1 MEIKTIVGLEI
12 HVQLKTET
20 KMFCSCSAKYFEDDA
35 NTHLCPVCLGLPGS
49 LPVMNKSAIVQAIK
63 AGKAL
68 NFTIN
73 LKSRFDR
80 KNYMYPDLF
89 KGYQITQFEFPIDT
103 DGHVV
108 LSSGKRINIY
118 RAHIE
123 EDTAKSIHDKEY
135 TLLDGNKA
143 GVPLLEIVSSP
154 ELFSKEEAKEYAK
167 KIYNTLRFIGVS
179 DCDMEKGQMRFDV
192 NVNLEITKNGN
203 LYKTPICEVKNL
215 NSFRSMER
223 AIEYESKRQLDEFEE
238 NGIVLAKGN
247 KTTRGWND
255 NLSKTFFQRDKEE
268 SDDYRYFPEP
278 DLPPLILSEAF
289 IKDAISSIDILP
301 TDAYNSLIN
310 KYSLSKDIAELIIE
324 ERDYYDFFM
333 STSLKYKNY
342 INLSNW
348 ITTEILGII
357 KEHSLNIS
365 DIDKYTLI
373 KILESI
379 DKKII
384 SVSSGKEILRSVIL
398 DKTNVDILI
407 EKNSISSDSG
417 KVDSIINKVLV
428 SHKDTVEKYLEGKE
442 GVLGFLIGQVV
453 REMDG
458 RVDPKDVREKI
469 LVVIN
474 KIYKN

>member
-20 KMFCSCSAKYFEDDA
+20 KMFCSCSAKYFDDA
-35 NTHLCPVCLGLPGS
+35 PNTHLCPVCLGLPGS
-49 LPVMNKSAIVQAIK
+49 LPVMNKSAIIQAIK
-63 AGKAL
+63 VGKAL

-73 LKSRFDR
+73 SKSRFDR

-103 DGHVV
+103 DGYVN
-108 LSSGKRINIY
+108 LSSGKKVNIY

-167 KIYNTLRFIGVS
+167 KIYNIVRFIGVS

-192 NVNLEITKNGN
+192 NVNLEIKRDRK

-223 AIEYESKRQLDEFEE
+223 AIEYEAKRQLEEFDQ

-278 DLPPLILSEAF
+278 DLPPLILSDEF
-289 IKDAISSIDILP
+289 IENALSQIDILP
-301 TDAYNSLIN
+301 TDALGLLID
-310 KYSLSKDIAELIIE
+310 KYTLSKDIADLIIE
-324 ERDYYDFFM
+324 ERDYYDFFL
-333 STSLKYKNY
+333 SCCVTYKNY
-342 INLSNW
+342 VNLSNW
-348 ITTEILGII
+348 LTTELLGII

-365 DIDKYTLI
+365 DIDRKTFI

-379 DKKII
+379 DKKVI
-384 SVSSGKEILRSVIL
+384 SVSTGKEILRSVIL
-398 DKTNVDILI
+398 DKANIDTLI
-407 EKNSISSDSG
+407 DQNSISNDSAQI
-417 KVDSIINKVLV
+417 DSIIDKVL
-428 SHKDTVEKYLEGKE
+428 SSNKDIIEKYLGGKD

-453 REMDG
+453 REMKG

-469 LVVIN
+469 LAVIN
-474 KIYKN
+474 KNHKN

>member
-20 KMFCSCSAKYFEDDA
+20 KMFCSCSAKYFEDA
-35 NTHLCPVCLGLPGS
+35 PNTHLCPVCLGLPGA
-49 LPVMNKSAIVQAIK
+49 LPVMNKSAIDKAIK
-63 AGKAL
+63 VGKAL

-73 LKSRFDR
+73 SKSRFDR

-103 DGHVV
+103 DGYIS
-108 LSSGKRINIY
+108 LSSGKRVNIY

-135 TLLDGNKA
+135 TFLDGNKS

-192 NVNLEITKNGN
+192 NINLEITKDGSI
-203 LYKTPICEVKNL
+203 YKTPICEVKNL

-223 AIEYESKRQLDEFEE
+223 AIEYESIRQLEEFEQK
-238 NGIVLAKGN
+238 GIILAKGN

-278 DLPPLILSEAF
+278 DLPPLILSDEFIEA
-289 IKDAISSIDILP
+289 ALSQIDILP
-301 TDAYNSLIN
+301 QDALELLIS
-310 KYSLSKDIAELIIE
+310 KYSLSKNIAELIIE
-324 ERDYYDFFM
+324 EKEYYDFFL
-333 STSLKYKNY
+333 SSCSIYKNY
-342 INLSNW
+342 LNLSNW
-348 ITTEILGII
+348 LTTELLGII
-357 KEHSLNIS
+357 KEYSLNIS
-365 DIDKYTLI
+365 NIDKFLFI

-379 DKKII
+379 DKKVI
-384 SVSSGKEILRSVIL
+384 SVPSGKEILRAVIL
-398 DKTNVDILI
+398 EKTDIDILI
-407 EKNSISSDSG
+407 EQNSISDDSDQIE
-417 KVDSIINKVLV
+417 SIIYTLLS
-428 SHKDTVEKYLEGKE
+428 SHKDIVEKYLSGKE

-453 REMDG
+453 KEMKG

-469 LVVIN
+469 LAVIN
-474 KIYKN
+474 KNHKN

>member
-1 MEIKTIVGLEI
+1 
-12 HVQLKTET
+12 
-20 KMFCSCSAKYFEDDA
+20 
-35 NTHLCPVCLGLPGS
+35 
-49 LPVMNKSAIVQAIK
+49 
-63 AGKAL
+63 
-68 NFTIN
+68 
-73 LKSRFDR
+73 
-80 KNYMYPDLF
+80 
-89 KGYQITQFEFPIDT
+89 
-103 DGHVV
+103 
-108 LSSGKRINIY
+108 
-118 RAHIE
+118 
-123 EDTAKSIHDKEY
+123 
-135 TLLDGNKA
+135 
-143 GVPLLEIVSSP
+143 
-154 ELFSKEEAKEYAK
+154 
-167 KIYNTLRFIGVS
+167 
-179 DCDMEKGQMRFDV
+179 MRFDV

-474 KIYKN
+474 KIHKN